1 VSGIPAA
8 VIPFIP
14 GAAALLALLMIWL
27 ARRSHAQYM
36 ALPEISAAAGA
47 PDARARVA
55 VIIPARNEEA
65 VIARCVRS
73 LAGQAARVLV
83 VDDHSS
89 DRTAEEARAAG
100 AAVIPAPPL
109 PPGWLG
115 KPHACWTGAR
125 QAETEWLLFVDADTW
140 YEPGFVAALLA
151 WAEGRRLDAVTVFP
165 RQVCLR
171 WFEGALVAYGLGL
184 YFAGV
189 NAARINDPRA
199 PDALANG
206 QCILVRRDAYL
217 RTGGHAAVAGSVTED
232 VALAALWKRSGLR
245 FAVCRAERL
254 ASVRMYD
261 SFLVLWRGFR
271 KNSFRVLSHNPRTG
285 AAVVAASIVMTSWLP
300 VLALLLF
307 ARQWHAAAL
316 FAAVPAA
323 AWRPWYGSWRRALW
337 APLAIYLFQGIVTS
351 AMFASLTG
359 RGALWKG
366 RRV

>member
-1 VSGIPAA
+1 VTGIPAA
-8 VIPFIP
+8 MVPAIPA
-14 GAAALLALLMIWL
+14 AAALLAVLMIWL

-36 ALPEISAAAGA
+36 ALPEVGPAPGA
-47 PDARARVA
+47 PETSGRVTA
-55 VIIPARNEEA
+55 IVPARNEEA

-73 LAGQAARVLV
+73 LSGQAARVLV
-83 VDDHSS
+83 VDDHSA

-109 PPGWLG
+109 AAGWLG
-115 KPHACWTGAR
+115 KPHACWTGAQ

-140 YEPGFVAALLA
+140 YERGFVAALVA
-151 WAEGRRLDAVTVFP
+151 WAEGRGLDAVTVFP

-171 WFEGALVAYGLGL
+171 WFEAALVAYGLGL

-189 NAARINDPRA
+189 DAARINDPRA

-206 QCILVRRDAYL
+206 QCILVRREAYL

-232 VALAALWKRSGLR
+232 VALAAHWKRSGLP
-245 FAVCRAERL
+245 FAVCRAENL

-261 SFLVLWRGFR
+261 SFLALWRGFR

-300 VLALLLF
+300 VLALLLL
-307 ARQWHAAAL
+307 ARQWLAAAL

-323 AWRPWYGSWRRALW
+323 AWRPWYGSWRRALR
-337 APLAIYLFQGIVTS
+337 APLAIYLFQTIVTS

-359 RGALWKG
+359 RGAIWKG